1 MKHFVLRYTVV
12 SDYVDRRGAYRD
24 AHLKHAGA
32 SRARGELLLGGALA
46 DPVDGAMLLFRAAD
60 ADTVRAFA
68 ETDPYVH
75 AGLVTHWDVR
85 EWTTVIGDGA
95 MQPVAVASGS
105 ATPVVRVWRG
115 VARAGEP
122 AREYAAHLA
131 SSVFPALRALSG
143 FRDVRVLRREVA
155 DGVEFIVET
164 SWVSL
169 DAVRAFAG
177 SDVSVAVIE
186 PYARER
192 LVRFDGFASHFDLAN

>member
-12 SDYVDRRGAYRD
+12 SDYVDCRGAYRE
-24 AHLKHAGA
+24 AHLRHAGA

-46 DPVDGAMLLFRAAD
+46 DPVDGAMLLFRAPEAN
-60 ADTVRAFA
+60 TVRAFA
-68 ETDPYVH
+68 EADPYVL

-95 MQPVAVASGS
+95 MHPVAVASGA

-115 VARAGEP
+115 VARAGDA

-131 SSVFPALRALSG
+131 NTVFPALRALNG
-143 FRDVRVLRREVA
+143 FRDVRVLRREVE
-155 DGVEFIVET
+155 DGVEFVVET

-169 DAVRAFAG
+169 DAIRAFAG
-177 SDVSVAVIE
+177 ADVSVAVIE

-192 LVRFDGFASHFDLAN
+192 LVRFDEFATHFELAS